1 MIKVNYN
8 ETTGKVIG
16 FDKAMTPYIEIT
28 EEQRRQP
35 LPDKYS
41 YYAVENGEFVI
52 KRRTPS
58 EAETK
63 ADSIASI
70 KKSDV
75 DITTNISEDGMRVS
89 KGGEVVLTAN
99 NGGVEARNLHAT
111 TYLIIGEN
119 SRFED
124 YDNGSRT
131 GCFWIRG

>member
-70 KKSDV
+70 NQQIRKLQCKLAATDYQALKYSEGW
-75 DITTNISEDGMRVS
+75 ITEKDYTEI
-89 KGGEVVLTAN
+89 KAN
-99 NGGVEARNLHAT
+99 RQSWRDAINQLQAQLKE
-111 TYLIIGEN
+111 E
-119 SRFED
+119 E
-124 YDNGSRT
+124 
-131 GCFWIRG
+131 

>member
-16 FDKAMTPYIEIT
+16 FDKAITPYIEIT

-41 YYAVENGEFVI
+41 YYAIENGEFVI

-70 KKSDV
+70 NQQIRELQGKLAATDYQALKYSEGW
-75 DITTNISEDGMRVS
+75 ITEKDYTEI
-89 KGGEVVLTAN
+89 KAN
-99 NGGVEARNLHAT
+99 RQSWRDAINQLQAQLKE
-111 TYLIIGEN
+111 E
-119 SRFED
+119 E
-124 YDNGSRT
+124 
-131 GCFWIRG
+131 

>member
-28 EEQRRQP
+28 KEQRRQP

-70 KKSDV
+70 NQQIRELQGKLAATDYQALKYSEGW
-75 DITTNISEDGMRVS
+75 ITEKDYTEI
-89 KGGEVVLTAN
+89 KAN
-99 NGGVEARNLHAT
+99 RQSWRDAINQLQAQLKE
-111 TYLIIGEN
+111 E
-119 SRFED
+119 E
-124 YDNGSRT
+124 
-131 GCFWIRG
+131 

>member
-63 ADSIASI
+63 ADTIASI
-70 KKSDV
+70 NQQIRELQGKLAATDYQALKYSEGW
-75 DITTNISEDGMRVS
+75 ITE
-89 KGGEVVLTAN
+89 
-99 NGGVEARNLHAT
+99 
-111 TYLIIGEN
+111 
-119 SRFED
+119 ED
-124 YDNGSRT
+124 YTEIKANRQSWRDTINQLQAQLKEEE
-131 GCFWIRG
+131 

>member
-16 FDKAMTPYIEIT
+16 FNKAMTPYIEIT

-63 ADSIASI
+63 ADTVASI
-70 KKSDV
+70 NQQIRELQSKLAATDYQALKYSEGW
-75 DITTNISEDGMRVS
+75 ITEKDYTEI
-89 KGGEVVLTAN
+89 KAN
-99 NGGVEARNLHAT
+99 RQSWRDTINQLQAQLKE
-111 TYLIIGEN
+111 E
-119 SRFED
+119 E
-124 YDNGSRT
+124 
-131 GCFWIRG
+131 

>member
-8 ETTGKVIG
+8 ETTGRVIG

-70 KKSDV
+70 NQQIRELQGKLAATDYQALKYSEGW
-75 DITTNISEDGMRVS
+75 ITEKDYTEI
-89 KGGEVVLTAN
+89 KAN
-99 NGGVEARNLHAT
+99 RQSWRDTINQLQAQLKE
-111 TYLIIGEN
+111 E
-119 SRFED
+119 E
-124 YDNGSRT
+124 
-131 GCFWIRG
+131 

>member
-63 ADSIASI
+63 ADTIASI
-70 KKSDV
+70 NQQIRELQGKLDATDYQALKYSEGW
-75 DITTNISEDGMRVS
+75 ITEKDYTEI
-89 KGGEVVLTAN
+89 KAN
-99 NGGVEARNLHAT
+99 RQSWRDAINQLQAQLKE
-111 TYLIIGEN
+111 E
-119 SRFED
+119 E
-124 YDNGSRT
+124 
-131 GCFWIRG
+131 

>member
-70 KKSDV
+70 NQQIRELQGKLAATDYQALKYSEGW
-75 DITTNISEDGMRVS
+75 ITEKDYMEI
-89 KGGEVVLTAN
+89 KAN
-99 NGGVEARNLHAT
+99 RQSWRDAINQLQAQLKE
-111 TYLIIGEN
+111 E
-119 SRFED
+119 E
-124 YDNGSRT
+124 
-131 GCFWIRG
+131 

>member
-8 ETTGKVIG
+8 ETTGRVIG

-41 YYAVENGEFVI
+41 YYAVENGEFEI

-63 ADSIASI
+63 ADSIASVNQQIRELQGKLAATDYQALKYSEGWITEKDYTEI
-70 KKSDV
+70 K
-75 DITTNISEDGMRVS
+75 
-89 KGGEVVLTAN
+89 AN
-99 NGGVEARNLHAT
+99 RQSWRDTIDQLQAQLKE
-111 TYLIIGEN
+111 E
-119 SRFED
+119 E
-124 YDNGSRT
+124 
-131 GCFWIRG
+131 

>member
-70 KKSDV
+70 NQQIRELQGKLSATDYQALKYSEGW
-75 DITTNISEDGMRVS
+75 ITEKDYTEI
-89 KGGEVVLTAN
+89 KAN
-99 NGGVEARNLHAT
+99 RQSWRDAINQLQAQLE
-111 TYLIIGEN
+111 EK
-119 SRFED
+119 E
-124 YDNGSRT
+124 
-131 GCFWIRG
+131 

>member
-70 KKSDV
+70 NQQIRELQGKLAATDYQALKYSEGW
-75 DITTNISEDGMRVS
+75 ITEKDYTEI
-89 KGGEVVLTAN
+89 KAN
-99 NGGVEARNLHAT
+99 RQSWRDTINQLQAQLE
-111 TYLIIGEN
+111 E
-119 SRFED
+119 EE
-124 YDNGSRT
+124 
-131 GCFWIRG
+131 

>member
-1 MIKVNYN
+1 MIKVNYD

-63 ADSIASI
+63 ADTVASI
-70 KKSDV
+70 NQQIKELQGKLSATDYQAIKYSEGW
-75 DITTNISEDGMRVS
+75 ITEKDYTEI
-89 KGGEVVLTAN
+89 KAN
-99 NGGVEARNLHAT
+99 RQSWRDAINQLQAQLKE
-111 TYLIIGEN
+111 E
-119 SRFED
+119 E
-124 YDNGSRT
+124 
-131 GCFWIRG
+131 

>member
-70 KKSDV
+70 NQQIRELQGKLSATDYQALKYSEGW
-75 DITTNISEDGMRVS
+75 TTEKDYTEI
-89 KGGEVVLTAN
+89 KAN
-99 NGGVEARNLHAT
+99 RQSWRDAINQLQAQLKE
-111 TYLIIGEN
+111 E
-119 SRFED
+119 E
-124 YDNGSRT
+124 
-131 GCFWIRG
+131 

>member
-16 FDKAMTPYIEIT
+16 FDKAITPYIEIT

-63 ADSIASI
+63 ADTVASI
-70 KKSDV
+70 NQQIRELQGKLAATDYQALKYSEGW
-75 DITTNISEDGMRVS
+75 ITEKDYTEIKANRQSWRDAINQLQAQL
-89 KGGEVVLTAN
+89 KGVN
-99 NGGVEARNLHAT
+99 
-111 TYLIIGEN
+111 
-119 SRFED
+119 
-124 YDNGSRT
+124 
-131 GCFWIRG
+131 

>member
-8 ETTGKVIG
+8 ETTGRVIG

-41 YYAVENGEFVI
+41 YYAVENGEFAI

-63 ADSIASI
+63 ADTVASI
-70 KKSDV
+70 NQQIRELQGKLAATDYQALKYSEGW
-75 DITTNISEDGMRVS
+75 ITEKDYTEI
-89 KGGEVVLTAN
+89 KAN
-99 NGGVEARNLHAT
+99 RQSWRDTINQLQAQLKE
-111 TYLIIGEN
+111 E
-119 SRFED
+119 E
-124 YDNGSRT
+124 
-131 GCFWIRG
+131 

>member
-52 KRRTPS
+52 KHRTPS

-63 ADSIASI
+63 ADTVASI
-70 KKSDV
+70 NQQIRELQGKLAATDYQALKYSEGW
-75 DITTNISEDGMRVS
+75 ITEKDYTEI
-89 KGGEVVLTAN
+89 KAN
-99 NGGVEARNLHAT
+99 RQSWRDTINQLQAQLKE
-111 TYLIIGEN
+111 E
-119 SRFED
+119 E
-124 YDNGSRT
+124 
-131 GCFWIRG
+131 

>member
-8 ETTGKVIG
+8 ESTGKVIG
-16 FDKAMTPYIEIT
+16 FNKAMTPYIEIT

-63 ADSIASI
+63 ADTIASI
-70 KKSDV
+70 NQQIRELQGKLAATDYQALKYSEGW
-75 DITTNISEDGMRVS
+75 ITEKDYTEI
-89 KGGEVVLTAN
+89 KAN
-99 NGGVEARNLHAT
+99 RQSWRDAINQLQAQLKE
-111 TYLIIGEN
+111 E
-119 SRFED
+119 E
-124 YDNGSRT
+124 
-131 GCFWIRG
+131 

>member
-1 MIKVNYN
+1 MIKVNYD

-63 ADSIASI
+63 ADTIASI
-70 KKSDV
+70 NQQIRELQDKLSATDYQALKYSEGW
-75 DITTNISEDGMRVS
+75 ITEKDYTEI
-89 KGGEVVLTAN
+89 KAN
-99 NGGVEARNLHAT
+99 RQSWRDAINQLQAQLKE
-111 TYLIIGEN
+111 E
-119 SRFED
+119 E
-124 YDNGSRT
+124 
-131 GCFWIRG
+131 

>member
-63 ADSIASI
+63 ADTVASI
-70 KKSDV
+70 NQQIRELQGKLSATDYQALKYSEGW
-75 DITTNISEDGMRVS
+75 ITEKDYMEI
-89 KGGEVVLTAN
+89 KAN
-99 NGGVEARNLHAT
+99 RQSWRDTINQLQAQLKE
-111 TYLIIGEN
+111 E
-119 SRFED
+119 E
-124 YDNGSRT
+124 
-131 GCFWIRG
+131 

>member
-41 YYAVENGEFVI
+41 YYVVENGEFVI
-52 KRRTPS
+52 KRKTPS

-63 ADSIASI
+63 ADTVASI
-70 KKSDV
+70 NQQIRELQGKLAATDYQALKYSEGW
-75 DITTNISEDGMRVS
+75 ITEKDYTEI
-89 KGGEVVLTAN
+89 K
-99 NGGVEARNLHAT
+99 AT
-111 TYLIIGEN
+111 RQSWRDAINQLQAQLKE
-119 SRFED
+119 EE
-124 YDNGSRT
+124 
-131 GCFWIRG
+131 

>member
-70 KKSDV
+70 NQQIRELQGKLAATDYQALKYSEGW
-75 DITTNISEDGMRVS
+75 ITEKDYTEI
-89 KGGEVVLTAN
+89 KAN
-99 NGGVEARNLHAT
+99 RQSWRDAINQLQAQLKE
-111 TYLIIGEN
+111 E
-119 SRFED
+119 E
-124 YDNGSRT
+124 
-131 GCFWIRG
+131 

>member
-8 ETTGKVIG
+8 EATGKVIG
-16 FDKAMTPYIEIT
+16 FDKAITPYIEIT

-63 ADSIASI
+63 ADTVASI
-70 KKSDV
+70 NRQIRELQDKLAATDYQALKYSEGWITEKDYTEIKATRQSWR
-75 DITTNISEDGMRVS
+75 DIINQLQAQLKE
-89 KGGEVVLTAN
+89 E
-99 NGGVEARNLHAT
+99 E
-111 TYLIIGEN
+111 
-119 SRFED
+119 
-124 YDNGSRT
+124 
-131 GCFWIRG
+131 

>member
-16 FDKAMTPYIEIT
+16 FNKAMTPYIEIT

-70 KKSDV
+70 NQQIRELQGKLAATDYQALKYSEGW
-75 DITTNISEDGMRVS
+75 ITEKDYTEI
-89 KGGEVVLTAN
+89 KAN
-99 NGGVEARNLHAT
+99 RQSWRNTINQLQAQ
-111 TYLIIGEN
+111 LKE
-119 SRFED
+119 EE
-124 YDNGSRT
+124 
-131 GCFWIRG
+131 

>member
-70 KKSDV
+70 NQQIRELQDKLSATDYQALKYSEGW
-75 DITTNISEDGMRVS
+75 ITEKDYTEI
-89 KGGEVVLTAN
+89 KAN
-99 NGGVEARNLHAT
+99 RQSWRDTINQLQAQLKE
-111 TYLIIGEN
+111 E
-119 SRFED
+119 E
-124 YDNGSRT
+124 
-131 GCFWIRG
+131 

>member
-63 ADSIASI
+63 ADTVASI
-70 KKSDV
+70 NQQIRELQGKLSATDYQALKYSEGW
-75 DITTNISEDGMRVS
+75 ITEKDYTEI
-89 KGGEVVLTAN
+89 KAN
-99 NGGVEARNLHAT
+99 RQSWRDTINQLQAQLKE
-111 TYLIIGEN
+111 E
-119 SRFED
+119 E
-124 YDNGSRT
+124 
-131 GCFWIRG
+131 

>member
-1 MIKVNYN
+1 MIKVNYD

-16 FDKAMTPYIEIT
+16 FDRAMTPYIEIT

-70 KKSDV
+70 NQQIRELQDKLSATDYQALKYSEGW
-75 DITTNISEDGMRVS
+75 ITEKDYTEI
-89 KGGEVVLTAN
+89 KAN
-99 NGGVEARNLHAT
+99 RQSWRDAINQLQAQLKE
-111 TYLIIGEN
+111 E
-119 SRFED
+119 E
-124 YDNGSRT
+124 
-131 GCFWIRG
+131 

>member
-16 FDKAMTPYIEIT
+16 FGKAMTPYIEIT

-70 KKSDV
+70 NQQIKELQGKLSATDYQALKYSEGW
-75 DITTNISEDGMRVS
+75 ITEKDYTEI
-89 KGGEVVLTAN
+89 KAN
-99 NGGVEARNLHAT
+99 RQSWRDAINQLQAQLKE
-111 TYLIIGEN
+111 E
-119 SRFED
+119 E
-124 YDNGSRT
+124 
-131 GCFWIRG
+131 

>member
-63 ADSIASI
+63 ADTVASI
-70 KKSDV
+70 NQQIRELQGK
-75 DITTNISEDGMRVS
+75 
-89 KGGEVVLTAN
+89 LTA
-99 NGGVEARNLHAT
+99 T
-111 TYLIIGEN
+111 
-119 SRFED
+119 D
-124 YDNGSRT
+124 YQALKYSEG
-131 GCFWIRG
+131 WITEKDYTEIKANRQSWRDTINQLQAQLKEEE

>member
-16 FDKAMTPYIEIT
+16 FNKAMTPYIEIT

-63 ADSIASI
+63 ADTVASI
-70 KKSDV
+70 NQQIRELQGKLAATDYQALKYSEGW
-75 DITTNISEDGMRVS
+75 ITEKDYTEI
-89 KGGEVVLTAN
+89 KAN
-99 NGGVEARNLHAT
+99 RQSWRDAINQLQAQLKE
-111 TYLIIGEN
+111 E
-119 SRFED
+119 E
-124 YDNGSRT
+124 
-131 GCFWIRG
+131 

>member
-16 FDKAMTPYIEIT
+16 FDRAITPYIEIT

-52 KRRTPS
+52 KRRTLS

-63 ADSIASI
+63 ADTVASI
-70 KKSDV
+70 NQQIRELQGKLAATDYQAIKYSEGW
-75 DITTNISEDGMRVS
+75 ITEKDYMEI
-89 KGGEVVLTAN
+89 KAN
-99 NGGVEARNLHAT
+99 RQSWRDAINQLQAQLKE
-111 TYLIIGEN
+111 E
-119 SRFED
+119 E
-124 YDNGSRT
+124 
-131 GCFWIRG
+131 

>member
-63 ADSIASI
+63 ADSITSI
-70 KKSDV
+70 NQQIRELQGKLAATDYQALKYSEGW
-75 DITTNISEDGMRVS
+75 ITEKDYTEI
-89 KGGEVVLTAN
+89 KAN
-99 NGGVEARNLHAT
+99 RQSWRDAINQLQAQLKE
-111 TYLIIGEN
+111 E
-119 SRFED
+119 E
-124 YDNGSRT
+124 
-131 GCFWIRG
+131 

>member
-35 LPDKYS
+35 LPDRYS

-63 ADSIASI
+63 ADTVASI
-70 KKSDV
+70 NQQIRELQGKLSATDYQALKYSEGW
-75 DITTNISEDGMRVS
+75 ITEKDYTEI
-89 KGGEVVLTAN
+89 KAN
-99 NGGVEARNLHAT
+99 RQSWRDAINQLQAQLKE
-111 TYLIIGEN
+111 E
-119 SRFED
+119 E
-124 YDNGSRT
+124 
-131 GCFWIRG
+131 

>member
-8 ETTGKVIG
+8 EATGKVIG

-70 KKSDV
+70 NQQIRELQGKLAATDYQALKYSEGW
-75 DITTNISEDGMRVS
+75 ITEKDYTEI
-89 KGGEVVLTAN
+89 KAN
-99 NGGVEARNLHAT
+99 RQSWRDAINQLQAQLKE
-111 TYLIIGEN
+111 E
-119 SRFED
+119 E
-124 YDNGSRT
+124 
-131 GCFWIRG
+131 

>member
-35 LPDKYS
+35 LLDKYS

-52 KRRTPS
+52 KRKTPS

-63 ADSIASI
+63 ADTVASI
-70 KKSDV
+70 NQQIRELQGKLAATDYQALKYSEGW
-75 DITTNISEDGMRVS
+75 ITEKDYTEIKANRQSWRDTINQLQAHLKE
-89 KGGEVVLTAN
+89 GE
-99 NGGVEARNLHAT
+99 
-111 TYLIIGEN
+111 
-119 SRFED
+119 
-124 YDNGSRT
+124 
-131 GCFWIRG
+131 

>member
-16 FDKAMTPYIEIT
+16 FNKAMTPYIEIT

-63 ADSIASI
+63 ADTVASI
-70 KKSDV
+70 NQQIRELQGKLAATDYQAIKYSEGW
-75 DITTNISEDGMRVS
+75 ITEKDYTEI
-89 KGGEVVLTAN
+89 KAN
-99 NGGVEARNLHAT
+99 RQSWRDAINQLQAQLKE
-111 TYLIIGEN
+111 E
-119 SRFED
+119 E
-124 YDNGSRT
+124 
-131 GCFWIRG
+131 

>member
-41 YYAVENGEFVI
+41 YYAVKNGEFVI

-58 EAETK
+58 EAEIK

-70 KKSDV
+70 NQQIRELQGKLSATDYQALKYSEGW
-75 DITTNISEDGMRVS
+75 ITEKDYTEI
-89 KGGEVVLTAN
+89 KAN
-99 NGGVEARNLHAT
+99 RQSWRDAINQLQAQLKE
-111 TYLIIGEN
+111 E
-119 SRFED
+119 E
-124 YDNGSRT
+124 
-131 GCFWIRG
+131 